1 MRDPRYH
8 EAGVREGS
16 AVLVP
21 KRLLFVVTED
31 WYFVSH
37 RLPIARAALAAGY
50 DVLVATR
57 LAEKADVIARE
68 GFKPIGLKRLRRSSR
83 NPLHELASI
92 VELVNV
98 YRAHRPNI
106 VHHVAMKP
114 VLYGSIAARLTGV
127 AGIVNNVAGLGFVFS
142 SKAVYAQ
149 TLRRV
154 IAPLLRFA
162 LSQRK
167 ALTIVQ
173 NRDDA
178 RLLVDEIGVAPDKI
192 NLVKGSGVDLA
203 QFSQVR
209 RESSPP
215 IVLLASRMIK
225 QKGIED
231 FVRAAAEIRKN
242 NVAARFVLA
251 GAPDPGNP
259 HSIPEA
265 ILRRYHED
273 GLVEWW
279 GHRDNI
285 HEIIREAAIVCLPTT
300 YGEGIPKTLIEA
312 AAGECPIVTYDVPG
326 CREIVIDGISGKLVQ
341 AGDVGQLAEAIL
353 QLLVNPEQRRLMG
366 AEGRKLVQAEFSQE
380 IVVTQTLA
388 IYSRLLAP

>member
-1 MRDPRYH
+1 M
-8 EAGVREGS
+8 
-16 AVLVP
+16 
-21 KRLLFVVTED
+21 LFVVTED

-50 DVLVATR
+50 EVLVATR
-57 LAEKADVIARE
+57 LGEKAEAITRE
-68 GFKPIGLKRLRRSSR
+68 GFMPIGLQRMRRSGR
-83 NPLHELASI
+83 NPFRELASI
-92 VELVNV
+92 AELVAL
-98 YRAHRPNI
+98 YRSHRPSI

-114 VLYGSIAARLTGV
+114 VLYGSIAARLAGV
-127 AGIVNNVAGLGFVFS
+127 AAIVNNVAGLGFVFS

-154 IAPLLRFA
+154 IVPLLRFA
-162 LSQRK
+162 LSQRQ

-178 RLLVDEIGVAPDKI
+178 RVLADEIGVAPDKI
-192 NLVKGSGVDLA
+192 RLVKGSGVDLA
-203 QFSQVR
+203 QFSQAR
-209 RESSPP
+209 QEGSPP

-225 QKGIED
+225 EKGVED
-231 FVRAAAEIRKN
+231 FVQAAALLRKS

-251 GAPDPGNP
+251 GAPDPENP

-265 ILRRYHED
+265 VLRQYHEV

-279 GHRDNI
+279 GHCDNI
-285 HEIIREAAIVCLPTT
+285 PEIIREAAIVCLPTT

-326 CREIVIDGISGKLVQ
+326 CREIVTDGVNGRLVP
-341 AGDVGQLAEAIL
+341 AGDVGQLAQAL
-353 QLLVNPEQRRLMG
+353 AQLVADPEQRRRMG
-366 AEGRKLVQAEFSQE
+366 AQGRKLVQAEFSQE
-380 IVVTQTLA
+380 IVVAQTLA
-388 IYSRLLAP
+388 IYSELLAR

>member
-1 MRDPRYH
+1 MR
-8 EAGVREGS
+8 EAS
-16 AVLVP
+16 VLDR

-37 RLPIARAALAAGY
+37 RLPIARAASAAGY
-50 DVLVATR
+50 EVFVATR
-57 LAEKADVIARE
+57 LGDKADAIVRE
-68 GFKPIGLKRLRRSSR
+68 GFMPIGLKRMRRSGR
-83 NPLHELASI
+83 NPFRELASI
-92 VELVNV
+92 AELVTL
-98 YRAHRPNI
+98 YRSYRPSI

-114 VLYGSIAARLTGV
+114 VLYGSIAARLAGV
-127 AGIVNNVAGLGFVFS
+127 AAIVNNVAGLGFVFS

-149 TLRRV
+149 TLRRL
-154 IAPLLRFA
+154 IAPLLRHA
-162 LSQRK
+162 LRQRQ

-178 RLLVDEIGVAPDKI
+178 RVLADDIGVAPEKI
-192 NLVKGSGVDLA
+192 RLVKGSGVDLA
-203 QFSQVR
+203 QFSEMR

-225 QKGIED
+225 EKGVED
-231 FVRAAAEIRKN
+231 FVRAAAQLRKK

-251 GAPDPGNP
+251 GAPDPENP

-265 ILRRYHED
+265 VLRRYHED

-285 HEIIREAAIVCLPTT
+285 PEIIREAAIVCLPTT

-326 CREIVIDGISGKLVQ
+326 CREIVTDGANGMLVP
-341 AGDVGQLAEAIL
+341 AGDVGRLAQAIE
-353 QLLVNPEQRRLMG
+353 QLLADPEQRRRMG
-366 AEGRKLVQAEFSQE
+366 AQGRKLVQAEFSQE
-380 IVVTQTLA
+380 IVVAQTLA
-388 IYSRLLAP
+388 IYSELLTQ

>member
-1 MRDPRYH
+1 MR
-8 EAGVREGS
+8 EAS
-16 AVLVP
+16 VLDR

-37 RLPIARAALAAGY
+37 RLPIARAASAAGY
-50 DVLVATR
+50 EVFVATR
-57 LAEKADVIARE
+57 LGEKADAIVRE
-68 GFKPIGLKRLRRSSR
+68 GFMPIGLKRMRRSGR
-83 NPLHELASI
+83 NPFRELASI
-92 VELVNV
+92 AELVTL
-98 YRAHRPNI
+98 YRSYRPSI

-114 VLYGSIAARLTGV
+114 VLYGSIAARLAGV
-127 AGIVNNVAGLGFVFS
+127 AAIVNNVAGLGFVFS
-142 SKAVYAQ
+142 SKAIYAQ
-149 TLRRV
+149 TLRRL
-154 IAPLLRFA
+154 IAPLLRYA
-162 LSQRK
+162 LRQRQ

-178 RLLVDEIGVAPDKI
+178 RVLADDIGVAPEKI
-192 NLVKGSGVDLA
+192 RLVKGSGVDLA
-203 QFSQVR
+203 QFSEMR

-225 QKGIED
+225 EKGVED
-231 FVRAAAEIRKN
+231 FVRAAAQLRKK

-251 GAPDPGNP
+251 GAPDPENP

-265 ILRRYHED
+265 VLRRYHED

-285 HEIIREAAIVCLPTT
+285 PEIIREAAIVCLPTT

-326 CREIVIDGISGKLVQ
+326 CREIVTDGANGMLVP
-341 AGDVGQLAEAIL
+341 AGDVGRLAQAIE
-353 QLLVNPEQRRLMG
+353 QLLADPEQRRHMG
-366 AEGRKLVQAEFSQE
+366 AQGRKLVQAEFSQE
-380 IVVTQTLA
+380 IVVAQTLA
-388 IYSRLLAP
+388 IYSELLTQ

>member
-1 MRDPRYH
+1 MR
-8 EAGVREGS
+8 EAS
-16 AVLVP
+16 AVP
-21 KRLLFVVTED
+21 ARKRLLFVVTED

-50 DVLVATR
+50 EVLVATR
-57 LAEKADVIARE
+57 LGEKADAITRE
-68 GFKPIGLKRLRRSSR
+68 GFTPIGLERMRRSGR

-92 VELVNV
+92 AELVKL
-98 YRAHRPNI
+98 YRSHRPSL

-114 VLYGSIAARLTGV
+114 VLYGSIAARLAGV
-127 AGIVNNVAGLGFVFS
+127 AAIVNNVAGLGFVFA

-162 LSQRK
+162 LSQRQ

-178 RLLVDEIGVAPDKI
+178 RVLADEIGVAPVKI
-192 NLVKGSGVDLA
+192 RLVKGSGVDLA

-225 QKGIED
+225 EKGVED
-231 FVRAAAEIRKN
+231 FVRAAARLRDK

-251 GAPDPGNP
+251 GAPDPENP

-265 ILRRYHED
+265 VLRQYHED

-285 HEIIREAAIVCLPTT
+285 PEIIREAAIVCLPTT

-326 CREIVIDGISGKLVQ
+326 CREIVTDGTNGMLVP
-341 AGDVGQLAEAIL
+341 AGDVGRLADAIA
-353 QLLVNPEQRRLMG
+353 QLLANPEQRKLMG
-366 AEGRKLVQAEFSQE
+366 AQGRKLVQAEFSQE
-380 IVVTQTLA
+380 IVVAQTLA
-388 IYSRLLAP
+388 IYSELLAQ

>member
-1 MRDPRYH
+1 MR
-8 EAGVREGS
+8 EAS
-16 AVLVP
+16 VLDR

-37 RLPIARAALAAGY
+37 RLPIARAASAAGY
-50 DVLVATR
+50 EVFVATR
-57 LAEKADVIARE
+57 LGEKADAIVRE
-68 GFKPIGLKRLRRSSR
+68 GFMPIGLKCMRRSGR
-83 NPLHELASI
+83 NPFRELASI
-92 VELVNV
+92 AELVTL
-98 YRAHRPNI
+98 YRSYRPSI

-114 VLYGSIAARLTGV
+114 VLYGSIAARLAGV
-127 AGIVNNVAGLGFVFS
+127 AAIVNNVAGLGFVFS

-149 TLRRV
+149 TLRRL
-154 IAPLLRFA
+154 IAPLLRYA
-162 LSQRK
+162 LRQRQ

-178 RLLVDEIGVAPDKI
+178 RVLADDIGVAPGKI
-192 NLVKGSGVDLA
+192 RLVKGSGVDLA
-203 QFSQVR
+203 QFSEMR

-225 QKGIED
+225 EKGVED
-231 FVRAAAEIRKN
+231 FVRAAAQLRKK

-251 GAPDPGNP
+251 GAPDPENP

-265 ILRRYHED
+265 VLRRYHED

-285 HEIIREAAIVCLPTT
+285 PEIIREAAIVCLPTT

-326 CREIVIDGISGKLVQ
+326 CREIVTDGANGMLVP
-341 AGDVGQLAEAIL
+341 AGDVGRLAQAIE
-353 QLLVNPEQRRLMG
+353 QLLADPEQRRRMG
-366 AEGRKLVQAEFSQE
+366 AQGRKLVQAEFSQE
-380 IVVTQTLA
+380 IVVAQTLA
-388 IYSRLLAP
+388 IYSELLTQ